1 MLFASSCVDNFF
13 GSHEIDEVM
22 RIANSCQMN
31 RVSQVPGS
39 RSEPLHMVNYNFYRY
54 LNLKILSLLY
64 PNQVTMGQ
72 ISFMSDSRFQCIP
85 KDVKGDG
92 WVHLDNDKT
101 LTSIIYL
108 SESTAGT
115 SIYSPK
121 DLFFVPD
128 KPPDKYEYFSQYEK
142 YEDKD
147 LSIINQKRDDWNN
160 LFEETISYRGKF
172 NRMIYFDGN
181 EWHASH
187 INKDDCD
194 RLVLITF
201 FGQIAL
207 NGTTINYPIPTMRS
221 FR

>member
-1 MLFASSCVDNFF
+1 MLFASSCMDNFF
-13 GSHEIDEVM
+13 SSDEIGEVM
-22 RIANSCQMN
+22 KIANSCQMN
-31 RVSQVPGS
+31 RVRQIPGS
-39 RSEPLHMVNYNFYRY
+39 RSEPLHMVNYDFYRY

-72 ISFMSDSRFQCIP
+72 ISFASDSRFQCVP
-85 KDVKGDG
+85 KGVKSDG
-92 WVHLDNDKT
+92 WVHLDMDKI

-121 DLFFVPD
+121 NLFFVPD
-128 KPPDKYEYFSQYEK
+128 ITPDKHEYFSQYEK
-142 YEDKD
+142 SEDKD

-181 EWHASH
+181 EHHASH
-187 INKDDCD
+187 INEDDCD
-194 RLVLITF
+194 RLILITF
-201 FGQIAL
+201 FEQITL

-221 FR
+221 R

>member
-1 MLFASSCVDNFF
+1 MDNFF
-13 GSHEIDEVM
+13 SSDEIGEVM
-22 RIANSCQMN
+22 KIANSCQMN
-31 RVSQVPGS
+31 RVRQIPGS
-39 RSEPLHMVNYNFYRY
+39 RSEPLHMVNYDFYRY

-72 ISFMSDSRFQCIP
+72 ISFASDSRFQCVP
-85 KDVKGDG
+85 KGVKSDG
-92 WVHLDNDKT
+92 WVHLDMDKI

-121 DLFFVPD
+121 NLFFVPD
-128 KPPDKYEYFSQYEK
+128 ITPDKHEYFSQYEK
-142 YEDKD
+142 SEDKD

-181 EWHASH
+181 EHHASH
-187 INKDDCD
+187 INEDDCD
-194 RLVLITF
+194 RLILITF
-201 FGQIAL
+201 FEQITL

-221 FR
+221 R